1 MTDPISQLIFGWRNK
16 VLVALCCGLFILT
29 ACGPSSSDRPAPI
42 LLFIGNGTSPN
53 DVRAVERILD
63 AKWLSYSTVD
73 SSHLNAMTEGQ
84 LLAHR
89 LLIIPGGN
97 YLTMSAGFT
106 PDTATNIHN
115 AVQNGLNYLGICA
128 GGLMAGNAAT
138 NSLNLTTGVRVGFY
152 AAVNRGI
159 HKTVVPLQFADATTQ
174 EHYWE
179 DGPHFNGWGEIVA
192 RYPDGSSAIV
202 EGRSGKGWVILCGT
216 HPEAP
221 EVWRRGMSFTAP
233 ASIANAYAGTLVE
246 AAFHGTSLSHF
257 R

>member
-1 MTDPISQLIFGWRNK
+1 M
-16 VLVALCCGLFILT
+16 VVVAFCCGLVLMT
-29 ACGPSSSDRPAPI
+29 ACGPKSSDDPAPI
-42 LLFIGNGTSPN
+42 LLFVGNGSSPN
-53 DVRAVERILD
+53 DVRAVEGILD
-63 AKWLSYSTVD
+63 AKRLSYSTVD
-73 SSHLNAMTEGQ
+73 SSDLNAMTEGQ

-89 LLIIPGGN
+89 LLIVPGGN
-97 YLTMSAGFT
+97 YLTMSAGLT
-106 PDTATNIHN
+106 PNTATNVHH

-138 NSLNLTTGVRVGFY
+138 NSLNLTSGVRMGFY

-159 HKTVVPLQFADATTQ
+159 HKAAVAIQCADATTQ

-179 DGPHFNGWGEIVA
+179 DGPHFNGWGEVVA

-221 EVWRRGMSFTAP
+221 EAWRRGMDFTIP
-233 ASIANAYAGTLVE
+233 ARVANVYAGTLVE
-246 AAFHGTSLSHF
+246 SAFQGTSLPHF
-257 R
+257 